1 MSCTIGSMQ
10 SSDFSHFRV
19 PIKLQGRFKST
30 NSAAMIDSGATGLF
44 LHQRF
49 VKRHRIFAKPLPHP
63 ITLYNID
70 GTPNLAGQ
78 ITHSARLYS
87 TVDKNHPQLLEY
99 LITNLG
105 SEDIILGLP
114 WLRKVNPN
122 IDWKEGRLSM
132 ESQKVPQK
140 VVIEEAPEPK
150 ESNIGGTTSQLLE
163 PNSVEHIPLPDPTP
177 DETTTNYPTRNPGV
191 QRGGYTI
198 IPI

>member
-1 MSCTIGSMQ
+1 MQ

-49 VKRHRIFAKPLPHP
+49 ADRHRIFTRRLPHP

-70 GTPNLAGQ
+70 GTPNEAGK
-78 ITHSARLYS
+78 ITHSARLLS
-87 TVDKNHPQLLEY
+87 TIDHNDHPQLLEY

-114 WLRKVNPN
+114 WLRKVNPA
-122 IDWKEGRLSM
+122 IDWKKGQLIITT
-132 ESQKVPQK
+132 PTPACLT
-140 VVIEEAPEPK
+140 IEEEPEPC
-150 ESNIGGTTSQLLE
+150 ESNIGGTADSLLE
-163 PNSVEHIPLPDPTP
+163 PNPEYVPLPPP
-177 DETTTNYPTRNPGV
+177 DEEELLQWKDNNRAPLYWLMGN
-191 QRGGYTI
+191 
-198 IPI
+198 